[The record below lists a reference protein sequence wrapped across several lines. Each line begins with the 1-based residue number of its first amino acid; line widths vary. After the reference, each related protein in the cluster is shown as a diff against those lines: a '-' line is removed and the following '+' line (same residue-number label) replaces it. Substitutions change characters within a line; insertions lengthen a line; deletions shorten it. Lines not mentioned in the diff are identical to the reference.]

1 MVRRFAGLLLGML
14 VLTGPAW
21 ADGDAA
27 EGEKVFAK
35 CRACHSAEPGKNGVG
50 PSLAGVFGRK
60 SGTLPGFTY
69 SKAMV
74 EKALVWDEKT
84 LAGYLT
90 DPRGFVPGNKM
101 VFLGLKKQSEIDNLL
116 AFLKTK
122 K

>member
-90 DPRGFVPGNKM
+90 DPGGNP
-101 VFLGLKKQSEIDNLL
+101 ENLN
-116 AFLKTK
+116 
-122 K
+122 